1 MRKRNCRVEVCFTK
15 DELTVLSK
23 KAKKAGLSIGG
34 FVRHS
39 VADKEIKE
47 APPADIPMLLR
58 AMRQAGYNLDQ
69 TLKRFNTTNVP
80 DTPAPNKEEAQTQNP
95 TQGPAAKSRPSEP
108 TSNQREK
115 TVRGISDP
123 TERSRPSVR
132 QEMKE
137 IREEQRQR
145 TSSAQKS
152 KDEPN
157 RTSEHRPVPKMKKDK
172 ER

>member
-1 MRKRNCRVEVCFTK
+1 LNRGVGGIVLTSNESVRTDSACLFLRKRNCRVEVCFTK

-47 APPADIPMLLR
+47 APPADIPLLLR

-80 DTPAPNKEEAQTQNP
+80 DMPQFRKGLE
-95 TQGPAAKSRPSEP
+95 
-108 TSNQREK
+108 
-115 TVRGISDP
+115 
-123 TERSRPSVR
+123 
-132 QEMKE
+132 E
-137 IREEQRQR
+137 IRAA
-145 TSSAQKS
+145 TKMVSDAY
-152 KDEPN
+152 
-157 RTSEHRPVPKMKKDK
+157 TSEYQ
-172 ER
+172 

>member
-15 DELTVLSK
+15 DELSVLSK

-47 APPADIPMLLR
+47 APPADIPLLLR

-80 DTPAPNKEEAQTQNP
+80 DMPQFRKEWE
-95 TQGPAAKSRPSEP
+95 GIRAATKMVSDAY
-108 TSNQREK
+108 TSDYQ
-115 TVRGISDP
+115 
-123 TERSRPSVR
+123 
-132 QEMKE
+132 
-137 IREEQRQR
+137 
-145 TSSAQKS
+145 
-152 KDEPN
+152 
-157 RTSEHRPVPKMKKDK
+157 
-172 ER
+172 

>member
-1 MRKRNCRVEVCFTK
+1 MPLKPQQKGCVFLRKRNCRVEVCFTK

-47 APPADIPMLLR
+47 APPADIPLLLR

-80 DTPAPNKEEAQTQNP
+80 DMPQFRKGLE
-95 TQGPAAKSRPSEP
+95 
-108 TSNQREK
+108 
-115 TVRGISDP
+115 
-123 TERSRPSVR
+123 
-132 QEMKE
+132 E
-137 IREEQRQR
+137 IRAATKMVSDAY
-145 TSSAQKS
+145 TSDYQ
-152 KDEPN
+152 
-157 RTSEHRPVPKMKKDK
+157 
-172 ER
+172 

>member
-47 APPADIPMLLR
+47 APPADIPLLLR

-80 DTPAPNKEEAQTQNP
+80 DMPQFRKGLEEIRAATKMVSDAYTSDYQKWRLHRSGPLKDGWTRLSITPAIRRKRMTR
-95 TQGPAAKSRPSEP
+95 KSS
-108 TSNQREK
+108 
-115 TVRGISDP
+115 
-123 TERSRPSVR
+123 RSF
-132 QEMKE
+132 M
-137 IREEQRQR
+137 
-145 TSSAQKS
+145 KS
-152 KDEPN
+152 KAWWNMPP
-157 RTSEHRPVPKMKKDK
+157 TK
-172 ER
+172 